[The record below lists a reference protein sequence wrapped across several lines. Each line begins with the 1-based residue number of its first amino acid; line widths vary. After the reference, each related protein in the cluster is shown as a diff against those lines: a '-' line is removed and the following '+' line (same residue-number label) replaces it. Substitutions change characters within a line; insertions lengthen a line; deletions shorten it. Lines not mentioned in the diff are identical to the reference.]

1 MSSTSSSDASGPGR
15 LSFAGAALVVAAV
28 AFHVAWVLMPGVGI
42 TDTHEIFRRVA
53 ANGDAVRT
61 SVVLQLVSAACYAP
75 AGLGLV
81 RRLRGRLASAG
92 AAMLLIGAMGSA
104 ADAVLHL
111 LAVEMVAPGVDRAA
125 MVPVMERMQGP
136 DLRLLAPMF
145 AAFFAGSLALAV
157 AAARQAVVSRGNP
170 LLFAAGVACAV
181 GAACVHEGSPGASR
195 WLALAFLGFV
205 AASQAWLGVML
216 CRVGRR

>member
-1 MSSTSSSDASGPGR
+1 VSSTSSSESVPGR
-15 LSFAGAALVVAAV
+15 LPFAGAALVAAAG

-53 ANGDAVRT
+53 ANGDAVRA

-75 AGLGLV
+75 AALGLV

-92 AAMLLIGAMGSA
+92 AALLLIGAMGSA

-145 AAFFAGSLALAV
+145 AAFFTGSLALAA
-157 AAARQAVVSRGNP
+157 AAARQALVSRGNP
-170 LLFAAGVACAV
+170 LLFAAGVGCAV
-181 GAACVHEGSPGASR
+181 TAACVHTASPGASR
-195 WLALAFLGFV
+195 CLALAFLGFV
-205 AASQAWLGVML
+205 AVSQAWLGVML
-216 CRVGRR
+216 CRAGRR